1 MEKGLFS
8 VEGRIRRSAFWTRW
22 LIGFLI
28 TFIGGM
34 ISGADESLA
43 VLSTIIPIAV
53 AIFIIIQGVKR
64 MHDVNKSGWYLIIPI
79 YNFLLALT
87 DGTQGTNEYGDD
99 PKNTKKLQDDVED
112 SEGIVKD
119 GQEKPDKKE
128 VEPDIKNSSSSDFSG
143 QIVENIG
150 KKLKKNPPP
159 KSLGWVILFGD
170 RPLAVNLEGEC
181 ILCFSN
187 KSKSKYFMAK
197 YQETYYCTRPL
208 SALSTGNINEL
219 WALLNNK
226 SNDPDYKTPYG
237 LIINFNYEGQQYHK
251 YTKTDLKKIGINGLE
266 KGLSALLQEKKSTT
280 ENDNNIATTTVKS
293 NESQPKQPRQTTDHQ
308 SLDPLHWENY
318 CLFCDEYES
327 GIGVCS
333 KIHENVRSYPK
344 KFINKCNGKF
354 FKKICIYSG
363 TEQKTG

>member
-1 MEKGLFS
+1 MRPIKN
-8 VEGRIRRSAFWTRW
+8 
-22 LIGFLI
+22 FLKI
-28 TFIGGM
+28 IIALLM
-34 ISGADESLA
+34 ISEIFVLFTIVSIIKNESEGGDIVTFA
-43 VLSTIIPIAV
+43 QDTPFNGQNLSAGTYVVKHEGLVKLDNYWIYKSKIITILVPLILLI
-53 AIFIIIQGVKR
+53 ILFIILK
-64 MHDVNKSGWYLIIPI
+64 MLNKK
-79 YNFLLALT
+79 YNINKINRLQ
-87 DGTQGTNEYGDD
+87 DGTE
-99 PKNTKKLQDDVED
+99 
-112 SEGIVKD
+112 I
-119 GQEKPDKKE
+119 
-128 VEPDIKNSSSSDFSG
+128 SG
-143 QIVENIG
+143 QIVEDIVQ
-150 KKLKKNPPP
+150 KLRADPPP

-280 ENDNNIATTTVKS
+280 ENDNNIATTTVQSSK
-293 NESQPKQPRQTTDHQ
+293 SQPKQPRQTTDQQ
-308 SLDPLHWENY
+308 SLEPLLWENY

-354 FKKICIYSG
+354 FKKI
-363 TEQKTG
+363 